1 MVGLHIKYSI
11 SRFIAPLLLSICLL
25 TSLLMLGQDKVTY
38 TLEDVIQIAQ
48 NQSPDA
54 LKAKHRF
61 RSSYWSYRSFKA
73 EYLPS
78 LGLSAQIPNISRMFG
93 NETYEGVTKSFFT
106 STSNYQLDLSLQ
118 QKIGLTGGTVSIGSR
133 LERLD
138 NLLISDSS
146 RIQYTANVINIG
158 LVQPI
163 FSYNPYKWDKQIKP
177 MEYEVAK
184 RLYIE
189 TNEQV
194 AMTAIDYFFSFL
206 LAQIQVGIA
215 QTNYSNYDTLYRI
228 AKGRYTLGKIAEN
241 ELLQLELNLLKAE
254 ADVEDALLNYKNRM
268 FIFKSYLRLK
278 DDSTVEL
285 IPPANTFHFDVGAE
299 KAIQEAKDNTSAGLE
314 FKKRLLQAES
324 ELNYAKMN
332 GRFDANLF
340 ASFGL
345 TQSAF
350 DFQDTYK
357 NPRDAENIRLGIN
370 IPILDWG
377 VARGLI
383 KMAESNQALV
393 ETAVEQE
400 RVDFEHNIFLNV
412 MEFNMQEKQLMIAAK
427 SDTVAQ
433 KRFEITQKRYMIG
446 KVNDVLELKNAQID
460 NDNAKMG
467 YYRSLMNYWKSY
479 FELRKITL
487 YDFQRGFPIQ
497 VDVDQLIER

>member
-1 MVGLHIKYSI
+1 MIDMKNKMVPRAVFPVL
-11 SRFIAPLLLSICLL
+11 FILLLLFSAPKGFSQDTIRY
-25 TSLLMLGQDKVTY
+25 SLD
-38 TLEDVIQIAQ
+38 DVIAIARS
-48 NQSPDA
+48 QSPDA
-54 LKAKHRF
+54 LIAKHRF

-73 EYLPS
+73 DYLPS
-78 LGLSAQIPNISRMFG
+78 LGMSAQIPNIQRMFG
-93 NETYEGVTKSFFT
+93 NETYGGVTNSVFT
-106 STSNYQLDLSLQ
+106 NTSSYQVDLSIQ
-118 QKIGLTGGTVSIGSR
+118 QKIGFTGGVVSIGSR

-138 NLLISDSS
+138 NLVVDDSS
-146 RIQYTANVINIG
+146 RVQYTASLVNIS

-163 FSYNPYKWDKQIKP
+163 FAYNPYKWDKQIKP
-177 MEYEVAK
+177 LEYEASK
-184 RLYIE
+184 RAYIE

-194 AMTAIDYFFSFL
+194 AMTSIDYFFSLL

-215 QTNYSNYDTLYRI
+215 EKNYSNYDTLFRI
-228 AKGRYTLGKIAEN
+228 ATGRYTLGKIAEN

-254 ADVEDALLNYKNRM
+254 ASVEDAELNYQKRL

-278 DDSTVEL
+278 DGSHIEL
-285 IPPANTFHFDVGAE
+285 VPPAETFHFDVLSQ
-299 KAIQEAKDNTSAGLE
+299 KAIQEAKDNTSPGLE
-314 FKKRLLQAES
+314 FKKRLLEAES

-350 DFQDTYK
+350 DIQSTYQ

-377 VARGLI
+377 VARGRI

-393 ETAVEQE
+393 QTAVEQDKI
-400 RVDFEHNIFLNV
+400 DFEHNIFLNV
-412 MEFNMQEKQLMIAAK
+412 MEFNMQKKQLTIAAK
-427 SDTVAQ
+427 SDTVA
-433 KRFEITQKRYMIG
+433 QKRYMIG

-467 YYRSLMNYWKSY
+467 YYRSLMTYWKSY
-479 FELRKITL
+479 YELRKLTL
-487 YDFQRGFPIQ
+487 YDFRRGMPIQ
-497 VDVDQLIER
+497 VSIDELID